1 MTLKIL
7 ETLVVFFLVMNLFS
21 GVLISTGAAAD
32 VGLEG
37 QLTTGGDEN
46 VNNARDTTENVSTG
60 APTGQTLFGLYNVL
74 AKTLGEIRQVA
85 FGGPAM
91 LYNLGVPGALTGM
104 AEVLIGFTYAFA
116 LIKFL
121 RGI

>member
-1 MTLKIL
+1 MTLKIVEL
-7 ETLVVFFLVMNLFS
+7 LVVFFLSLN
-21 GVLISTGAAAD
+21 LISGMLIGTGAAAD
-32 VGLEG
+32 IGLG
-37 QLTTGGDEN
+37 GKLTTGGDEN
-46 VNNARDTTENVSTG
+46 VENAKQVRGNVSTG

-74 AKTLGEIRQVA
+74 SKRLGEIRQVA

-104 AEVLIGFTYAFA
+104 AEILIGFAYSFA
-116 LIKFL
+116 IIKFL

>member
-7 ETLVVFFLVMNLFS
+7 EVTVVFFLVMNLFS
-21 GVLISTGAAAD
+21 GMLIATGAAAD
-32 VGLEG
+32 VGLGG
-37 QLTTGGDEN
+37 QLTTGGDQN
-46 VNNARDTTENVSTG
+46 VQEAQDATQNIDTG

-74 AKTLGEIRQVA
+74 AGTLGTLRQVA

-104 AEVLIGFTYAFA
+104 AEVLIGFVYAFA
-116 LIKFL
+116 IIKFL

>member
-7 ETLVVFFLVMNLFS
+7 EVTVVFFLVMNLWS
-21 GVLISTGAAAD
+21 GVLIGTGAASD
-32 VGLEG
+32 IGLDG
-37 QLTTGGDEN
+37 KLTTGGGEDVEN
-46 VNNARDTTENVSTG
+46 AQDATNKIDTG

-74 AKTLGEIRQVA
+74 AGTLGQIRQVA

-104 AEVLIGFTYAFA
+104 AEVLVGFVYAFA
-116 LIKFL
+116 IIKFL